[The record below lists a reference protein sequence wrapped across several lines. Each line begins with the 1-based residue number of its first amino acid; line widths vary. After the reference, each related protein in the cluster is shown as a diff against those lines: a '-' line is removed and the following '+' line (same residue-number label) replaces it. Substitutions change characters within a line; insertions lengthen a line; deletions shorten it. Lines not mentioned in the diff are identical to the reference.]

1 MIILMTQ
8 KKHFGWGGGSLNKI
22 IQKAEY
28 HMLTEADLY
37 KKCDIQETES
47 QQSAESN
54 ATSTVKF
61 SSPPAAP
68 LLRSRRIGS
77 IRRRSPAAADQDS
90 SRALRKA
97 VSIACPDIQVLSLRS
112 LSAEATI
119 MAGMEKE
126 LLRFDEMAVSCR
138 QCEKCVN
145 DNITH
150 RQNRY
155 PRITS
160 LEFWLY
166 AVRRKQ
172 RRNGTQTRAC
182 LIRWFDFSTSLAPKS
197 S

>member
-1 MIILMTQ
+1 
-8 KKHFGWGGGSLNKI
+8 
-22 IQKAEY
+22 
-28 HMLTEADLY
+28 MLTEADLY

-138 QCEKCVN
+138 QCENVSTIILLIAKTDTQELQVWSFGC
-145 DNITH
+145 T
-150 RQNRY
+150 RFAENRGGMV
-155 PRITS
+155 
-160 LEFWLY
+160 LKHGH
-166 AVRRKQ
+166 V
-172 RRNGTQTRAC
+172 
-182 LIRWFDFSTSLAPKS
+182 
-197 S
+197 